1 MKNNPTARSVTG
13 LIPQL
18 AHPID
23 KERERTLGLLWERYG
38 ERLQQVAQKQLRNVS
53 TLRADDLE
61 AAMSGFMAFSVRARH
76 DEDFLARLT
85 DRDSLFAAM
94 LFAARDKARGHR
106 QRTETEKKRLPRD
119 PVFGELTQDESDAEL
134 ADRQEIVDE
143 IVARLQGELDPKTFA
158 AGMWTLKD
166 ATAHQ
171 IAAYEGWSPRTAQR
185 RVRQFSDAARRRYGD
200 HINGK

>member
-18 AHPID
+18 AHPE
-23 KERERTLGLLWERYG
+23 KEERERTLALLWERYG

-85 DRDSLFAAM
+85 DRNSLFAAM

-106 QRTETEKKRLPRD
+106 QRTDTEKRWLPTEQ
-119 PVFGELTQDESDAEL
+119 VFGDVAEPTEEEL
-134 ADRQEIVDE
+134 AEREVIVNE
-143 IVARLQGELDPKTFA
+143 IVARLKDELDPKTFA
-158 AGMWTLKD
+158 AGMWTID
-166 ATAHQ
+166 GATPHQ
-171 IAAYEGWSPRTAQR
+171 IAAHENWSPRTAQR
-185 RVRQFSDAARRRYGD
+185 RVKQFLDAVRHRYGERT
-200 HINGK
+200 HGK